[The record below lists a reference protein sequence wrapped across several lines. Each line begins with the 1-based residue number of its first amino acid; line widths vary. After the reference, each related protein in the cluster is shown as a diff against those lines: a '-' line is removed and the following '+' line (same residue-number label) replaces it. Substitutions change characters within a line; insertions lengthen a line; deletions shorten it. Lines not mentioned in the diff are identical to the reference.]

1 MFCLCKQIFNK
12 LDQVCKY
19 ERGSFWI
26 CQNSQKF
33 RWKIQLIQQLL
44 LSVQSVSVTC
54 SSTVVI
60 LPSSF
65 SQDCRNR
72 GWEARAAIP
81 IIFLADQLTLSQP
94 RGRLCPPNPYL
105 PNRISRPS
113 YGPAHISAVNEPTFL
128 VVLGGGRD
136 GIWFVCSNF
145 QGNEFWKIG
154 LKLRKFRQRRMI
166 LWEMTAVNHLSR
178 NHPLVQ
184 LFSLAV
190 EVWTYF
196 PSKNIYRM
204 NRGTCFYTRS
214 F

>member
-1 MFCLCKQIFNK
+1 M
-12 LDQVCKY
+12 
-19 ERGSFWI
+19 R
-26 CQNSQKF
+26 
-33 RWKIQLIQQLL
+33 
-44 LSVQSVSVTC
+44 
-54 SSTVVI
+54 
-60 LPSSF
+60 
-65 SQDCRNR
+65 
-72 GWEARAAIP
+72 P
-81 IIFLADQLTLSQP
+81 IIDFKKTAIDFEFSLVGSIWSFVDLFYCGITKVQVLLTIESRRSKRRAPTPPGLSETGLGGWGGHPNSFFADQLTPSQP

-105 PNRISRPS
+105 PHRISRPS

>member
-1 MFCLCKQIFNK
+1 MRPIIDFKKTAIDFEFSLVGSIWSFVDLFYCGITKV
-12 LDQVCKY
+12 QV
-19 ERGSFWI
+19 
-26 CQNSQKF
+26 
-33 RWKIQLIQQLL
+33 LL
-44 LSVQSVSVTC
+44 TIESRRSKRRAPTPLGLSE
-54 SSTVVI
+54 
-60 LPSSF
+60 PG
-65 SQDCRNR
+65 R

-81 IIFLADQLTLSQP
+81 IFFLADQLTLSQP
-94 RGRLCPPNPYL
+94 RGRLCPPNVYL

-196 PSKNIYRM
+196 PSKNIYHM
-204 NRGTCFYTRS
+204 NRGTCFFTRS

>member
-1 MFCLCKQIFNK
+1 MRPIIDFKKTAIDFEFSLVGSIWSFVDLFYCGITKV
-12 LDQVCKY
+12 QV
-19 ERGSFWI
+19 
-26 CQNSQKF
+26 
-33 RWKIQLIQQLL
+33 LL
-44 LSVQSVSVTC
+44 TIESRRSKRRAPTPLGLSE
-54 SSTVVI
+54 
-60 LPSSF
+60 PG
-65 SQDCRNR
+65 R

-81 IIFLADQLTLSQP
+81 IFFLADQLTLSQP
-94 RGRLCPPNPYL
+94 RGRLCPPNVYL

-128 VVLGGGRD
+128 VVLGGGREW
-136 GIWFVCSNF
+136 IWFVCSNF